1 PGPPLLARGRDLCLG
16 DHPVPALPAVSGRRA
31 GAAAGTRYVARGR
44 GLGGHR
50 PQTVETLNDI
60 LEESARKYDGK
71 PALIIRP
78 GFRTRTWAYRD
89 LADIVP
95 RVARHLPDSG
105 LRPGDRVVIWGA
117 NRPEHAIALLATLR
131 LGAVLVPLDMNSL
144 VDFAQRV
151 AERTKAGAAIVS
163 KQTLER
169 ARSLGI
175 PLHEMELLPDL
186 ARNKEPLA
194 KAALAG
200 DALAEVVF
208 TSGTTGEPKGAM
220 LTHGNVLSNALAA
233 TKIFP
238 LAPHQRLLSFVPICL
253 RRLLFRS
260 VHGSFGG
267 RFRYI
272 VSGAAALDP
281 ALGEA
286 WRDMGVD
293 VLQGYGMTECSPAL
307 TFNRLGRNRLGSV
320 GVPLPGVEVRTSEDG
335 EVLARGP
342 NVFKGYWQNDEA
354 TQAALAGGWYHTG
367 DL

>member
-1 PGPPLLARGRDLCLG
+1 
-16 DHPVPALPAVSGRRA
+16 
-31 GAAAGTRYVARGR
+31 
-44 GLGGHR
+44 
-50 PQTVETLNDI
+50 
-60 LEESARKYDGK
+60 
-71 PALIIRP
+71 
-78 GFRTRTWAYRD
+78 
-89 LADIVP
+89 P
-95 RVARHLPDSG
+95 RVARHLADSG

-117 NRPEHAIALLATLR
+117 NRPEYGIALLATLR

-194 KAALAG
+194 KAALAV

-238 LAPHQRLLSFVPICL
+238 LGPHQRLLSFVPLSHMFEQMAGFFCL
-253 RRLLFRS
+253 LRSLPLHRL
-260 VHGSFGG
+260 GCG
-267 RFRYI
+267 RAR
-272 VSGAAALDP
+272 P
-281 ALGEA
+281 RA
-286 WRDMGVD
+286 WRSLARHG
-293 VLQGYGMTECSPAL
+293 CRRPAGL
-307 TFNRLGRNRLGSV
+307 RHDR
-320 GVPLPGVEVRTSEDG
+320 
-335 EVLARGP
+335 VLARADLQSPWSQSPWLGRRSASRRRGP
-342 NVFKGYWQNDEA
+342 DERGRRGA
-354 TQAALAGGWYHTG
+354 GPRAERLQGLLAERRGDASGVGGWPVPHRRPRHVRRRRLPLAARPDGGHDRPRRRPQGLSRGHRERDRRRPAHPGRIYRDAAG
-367 DL
+367 PRDRRRSRAAGPAGPGPRGIPVEGSR